1 MKPQKQVPDIHELA
15 DRHLWQIQ
23 PFRDFAWIF
32 LLLLL
37 FWLGYQMRAVTV
49 PLLVAVLLAY
59 LFAPMVSLLE
69 RRLKF
74 LVRFPPLRFW
84 GSVECR
90 YSWWRC

>member
-1 MKPQKQVPDIHELA
+1 MKSQKQVSDTYRTA

-23 PFRDFAWIF
+23 PIRDFAWIF

-37 FWLGYQMRAVTV
+37 LWLGYEMRAITV

-59 LFAPMVSLLE
+59 LFAPVVSFLE

-74 LVRFPPLRFW
+74 PRSLSAAAILGV
-84 GSVECR
+84 GGVTVER
-90 YSWWRC
+90 E